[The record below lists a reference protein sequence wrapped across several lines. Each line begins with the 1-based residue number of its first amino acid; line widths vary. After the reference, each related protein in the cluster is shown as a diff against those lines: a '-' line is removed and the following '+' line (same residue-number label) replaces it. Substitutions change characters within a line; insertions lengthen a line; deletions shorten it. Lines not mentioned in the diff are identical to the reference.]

1 MTQSA
6 TADSILYL
14 VTEDWYFWSHRRDL
28 ALAAKRAGYHV
39 IVATREGEFAE
50 RIRARGFELVPVRMR
65 RAGSGIISE
74 LAAISD
80 LIQIYR
86 RLHPCIVHHIAMKP
100 VVYGAIAARIAGVNH
115 VVSTVAGLG
124 YLFVSGGFK
133 AGWMRFLVRRVL
145 SVFLNRDGQAVIVQN
160 PDDQGQLER
169 SGVLDADRMVLIR
182 GSGVDTSAYKPRP
195 EPAGIPTIVFASRML
210 WSKGVGEFVE
220 AARRMSE
227 LDIQVRFVLAGR
239 VDPDNPDAV
248 PSDRL
253 DQWHREGIVEWRG
266 WIEDIPEMLAQSHIV
281 CLPTT
286 YGEGVP
292 KVLIEA
298 AACGRAIVTT
308 DTPGC
313 REIVRD
319 GFNGALVPERD
330 PKALVESFK
339 ALLKDPELRSRYGR
353 NGRRL
358 VMEEFGLEAVNEATL
373 AVYERLMSE
382 GSPERC

>member
-1 MTQSA
+1 MTPSRSEN
-6 TADSILYL
+6 SILYL

-50 RIRARGFELVPVRMR
+50 KIRALGFELVPVRMR
-65 RAGSGIISE
+65 RAGAGLMSE

-80 LIQIYR
+80 LVQIYR

-100 VVYGAIAARIAGVNH
+100 VVYGAIAARFSGVSR

-124 YLFVSGGFK
+124 YLYVSAGFK
-133 AGWMRFLVRRVL
+133 TGWMRFVVQRVL
-145 SVFLNRDGQAVIVQN
+145 SVLLNRDRQAVIVQN
-160 PDDQGQLER
+160 PDDQEQLVR
-169 SGVLDADRMVLIR
+169 SGVLDADRIVLIR
-182 GSGVDTSAYKPRP
+182 GSGVDTSVYEPRP
-195 EPAGIPTIVFASRML
+195 EPTGISTIVFASRML
-210 WSKGVGEFVE
+210 WSKGIGEFAE
-220 AARRMSE
+220 AAHRMSK
-227 LDIQVRFVLAGR
+227 LNIPVRFVLAGR

-248 PSDRL
+248 SL
-253 DQWHREGIVEWRG
+253 DQLEKWHREGIVEWHG
-266 WIEDIPEMLAQSHIV
+266 WIEDIRDILAQAHIV
-281 CLPTT
+281 CLPST

-298 AACGRAIVTT
+298 AACGIAIVTT

-319 GFNGALVPERD
+319 GFNGTLVPEHD
-330 PKALVESFK
+330 PQALVESFK
-339 ALLKDPELRSRYGR
+339 TLLENAELRNRYGR
-353 NGRRL
+353 NGRQL
-358 VMEEFGLEAVNEATL
+358 VMKEFGLEAVNEATL

-382 GSPERC
+382 GSSG

>member
-6 TADSILYL
+6 AANSILYL
-14 VTEDWYFWSHRRDL
+14 VTEDWYFWSHRRNL
-28 ALAAKRAGYHV
+28 ALAAKKAGYHV
-39 IVATREGEFAE
+39 IVATREGDFAE
-50 RIRARGFELVPVRMR
+50 RIRAQGFELVPVRMR
-65 RAGSGIISE
+65 RRGLGLISE

-80 LIQIYR
+80 LVQIYR
-86 RLHPCIVHHIAMKP
+86 RLRPCIVHHIAMKP
-100 VVYGAIAARIAGVNH
+100 VVYGAIAARIAGVEH

-124 YLFVSGGFK
+124 YLYVSGGFK
-133 AGWMRFLVRRVL
+133 AGWMRFAVQRVL
-145 SVFLNRDGQAVIVQN
+145 GLFLNRDGQAVIVQN
-160 PDDQGQLER
+160 PDDQEQLAR

-182 GSGVDTSAYKPRP
+182 GSGVDTSAYKPRA
-195 EPAGIPTIVFASRML
+195 EPAGIPTIVLASRML

-220 AARRMSE
+220 AARRMSKM
-227 LDIQVRFVLAGR
+227 DIPVRFVLAGR

-248 PSDRL
+248 PPDRL
-253 DQWHREGIVEWRG
+253 EEWHRAGIVEWRG
-266 WIEDIPEMLAQSHIV
+266 WIEDIRVILAQAHIV
-281 CLPTT
+281 CLPSM

-298 AACGRAIVTT
+298 AACEIAIVTT

-319 GFNGALVPERD
+319 GFNGTLIPVRD
-330 PKALVESFK
+330 PKALVDSFRV
-339 ALLKDPELRSRYGR
+339 LFDDPELRSRYGR
-353 NGRRL
+353 NGRQL
-358 VMEEFGLEAVNEATL
+358 VKEEFGLEAVNEATL